1 MPRNAPVVLLTRPRT
16 QAEEFRQLLG
26 GGCEVVISPIIE
38 IQAVEFNVDPDTYHS
53 LIFASQNAVQMAGRS
68 LDLRGRRAVTVGG
81 RSAKAA
87 RDLGMDVMSAGG
99 NADDLVACVI
109 ARKPPGRVLFLRGR
123 HSRGDV
129 EKRLKNAGIDTDS
142 AIVYEQVEQP
152 LTQQARVVLGGD
164 RPVIMPVFSP
174 RSAQLLGAEV
184 AKISGCAEIYLIAM
198 SDAVLGAWGGPP
210 SDRVDVADHPNAA
223 AMAKQT
229 LRRIALQ
236 T

>member
-1 MPRNAPVVLLTRPRT
+1 MPPKAPIVLLTRPQT

-38 IQAVEFNVDPDTYHS
+38 IQPIEFNIDPDAYHS

-68 LDLRGRRAVTVGG
+68 LDLHGRRAITVGD

-87 RDLGMDVMSAGG
+87 RDLGMDVISADG
-99 NADDLVACVI
+99 NADDLVARVI
-109 ARKPPGRVLFLRGR
+109 AQKPPGRVLFLRGR

-129 EKRLKNAGIDTDS
+129 AKRLKNAGIDTDF
-142 AIVYEQVEQP
+142 AIIYEQVEQP
-152 LTQQARVVLGGD
+152 LTQQARGILCGD
-164 RPVIMPVFSP
+164 HPVILPVFSP
-174 RSAQLLGAEV
+174 RSAQFLGAEV

-210 SDRVDVADHPNAA
+210 AAGVSVAGHPNAA
-223 AMAKQT
+223 AMAKET

-236 T
+236 S